1 MSKMEGTDQFL
12 RDLEALIK
20 VTTESKLPGI
30 LDRANKGIVQAAAK
44 MECPVRETG
53 GGGELR
59 NSIKT
64 SLERRGSKMIA
75 TTYTDKQHAIFV
87 EFGTGPVGQES
98 HEGVSPEFIPSYS
111 QHRWGIPADEVDE
124 ADAKRYG
131 WPKRTYGGK
140 DYYMTSGQPAHPF
153 MYPALKNNEAK
164 VAIKVKTDL
173 RKEIKK
179 VIKK

>member
-1 MSKMEGTDQFL
+1 MSKIEGLDALL
-12 RDLEALIK
+12 RKMGDLAQTVAEK
-20 VTTESKLPGI
+20 ELPKI
-30 LDRANKGIVQAAAK
+30 LDRANKSIVQAAAK
-44 MECPVRETG
+44 LECPVREAG

-64 SLERRGSKMIA
+64 SIEQRGSKAIA
-75 TTYTDKQHAIFV
+75 TTYTAKRHAAYV
-87 EFGTGPVGQES
+87 EFGTGPVGQEN

-111 QHRWGIPADEVDE
+111 QHGWGIPADEVDE
-124 ADAKRYG
+124 ADAERYG
-131 WPKRTYGGK
+131 WRKRTYSGK

-164 VAIKVKTDL
+164 VATSVKNGL
-173 RKEIKK
+173 RREIRK